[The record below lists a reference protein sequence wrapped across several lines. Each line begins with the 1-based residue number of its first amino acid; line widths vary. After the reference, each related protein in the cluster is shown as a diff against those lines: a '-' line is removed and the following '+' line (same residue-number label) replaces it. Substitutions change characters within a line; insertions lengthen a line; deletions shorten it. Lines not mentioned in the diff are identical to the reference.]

1 MVKVTGCPGLTA
13 ATTPSTVVSLPSTVV
28 TCGTTTAGVGVKT
41 TTLVTSPP
49 PTVVTP
55 VSTCLRISV
64 ETSTVGTAMTTGGG
78 VLINVTV
85 FSPTTVVITVGT
97 PGLPI
102 VLGSSIV
109 AGSLGRIVS

>member
-1 MVKVTGCPGLTA
+1 
-13 ATTPSTVVSLPSTVV
+13 
-28 TCGTTTAGVGVKT
+28 
-41 TTLVTSPP
+41 
-49 PTVVTP
+49 
-55 VSTCLRISV
+55 
-64 ETSTVGTAMTTGGG
+64 MTTGGG

-97 PGLPI
+97 PGFPI